1 MEDKTKKTVKKLKV
15 ENEKISLK
23 EKISKVVVEKAA
35 ILKETK
41 VSDIKVPNKNIK
53 RTGAN
58 NSKTVNTTILDLE
71 EDMRTGKVFDALV
84 KTVDSNLNLNVFFAQ
99 GIKGIIPRAEVSSVA
114 GENGLVDEK
123 LCLGKEG
130 KIMQVC
136 IKEIKKKAGKIDE
149 VILSRREL
157 ELKVRRWMFMHLKD
171 GMKLKG
177 VVRGMTDYAAFIDVG
192 GGVTGMLKIEDIS
205 YIRIMKVS
213 DKLKLGQ
220 RLEVLVKRFDR
231 DTGKIDLSLK
241 DLGGTFKEKAAKL
254 KEGDM
259 VDGIVRNREK
269 NGIFIELEN
278 DMVGLAEHVSGVEYG
293 QKVLVHIK
301 KINLD
306 KERIKLKIIG

>member
-1 MEDKTKKTVKKLKV
+1 MKQQEKEDDIKPLSKITESKNKLVEKSATKEVNKKLDKASQKITKKIRNDGK
-15 ENEKISLK
+15 NKI
-23 EKISKVVVEKAA
+23 
-35 ILKETK
+35 TK
-41 VSDIKVPNKNIK
+41 S
-53 RTGAN
+53 
-58 NSKTVNTTILDLE
+58 NTLSIEDLE
-71 EDMRTGKVFDALV
+71 DAMKTGKVFDALV
-84 KTVDSNLNLNVFFAQ
+84 KVVDNELNLHVFFAQ
-99 GIKGIIPRAEVSSVA
+99 GIKGIVPRAEVSSIV

-130 KIMQVC
+130 KIMQVS
-136 IKEIKKKAGKIDE
+136 IKEIKKSGGKLDT

-177 VVRGMTDYAAFIDVG
+177 VVRGMTDYAAFVDVG
-192 GGVTGMLKIEDIS
+192 GGVTGMLKIEEVS
-205 YIRIMKVS
+205 YIRILKVS

-220 RLEVLVKRFDR
+220 RIEVLVKKFDR

-241 DLGGTFKEKAAKL
+241 DLGGTFKEKASKL
-254 KEGDM
+254 TEGDM

-293 QKVLVHIK
+293 QKVLVNIK
-301 KINLD
+301 KINLE